1 MDDLVQAMATTE
13 FWIEL
18 AFVIVFGGGWF
29 ACYRAATKAERGG
42 NKRRAIILGI
52 ASIAIL
58 IAGFVIESHFGIFD
72 DDGDSG
78 LRGDHAATDVG
89 NAFPFVVQHFR
100 LNHLQIRTRSRPDSD
115 NRPVSFGVWPAN
127 PAPAPM
133 PEPSCAGSVFD
144 AFLWVGRGT
153 A

>member
-29 ACYRAATKAERGG
+29 ACYRAATKAERTG
-42 NKRRAIILGI
+42 NKRRATILGI

-72 DDGDSG
+72 DDD
-78 LRGDHAATDVG
+78 DD
-89 NAFPFVVQHFR
+89 
-100 LNHLQIRTRSRPDSD
+100 D
-115 NRPVSFGVWPAN
+115 
-127 PAPAPM
+127 
-133 PEPSCAGSVFD
+133 
-144 AFLWVGRGT
+144 
-153 A
+153 